1 MKHVRRTMPDLC
13 QKQSK
18 LFEFFFREGEMKKK
32 QPEYASGSR
41 LKSLPYSAKIA
52 PYVFIAP
59 FVIIFLVFYV
69 YPIISSFVMSFQNVV
84 PGKTEFIGFKNYKY
98 LGNREFKKA
107 VKNSV
112 VYTVMTLATLIP
124 IPMFLA
130 VLLNSKKMVASGVFR
145 SILFIP
151 ALISV
156 VVGGFTF
163 RLIFGELP
171 TALLNTVTAKF
182 GAAPIK
188 WLGGPKQWTTYLAL
202 LVLAMWRWT
211 GVNIIYYLSGLQ
223 NIPDEL
229 YESADI
235 DGASSWQ
242 KLTRITMPLLKP
254 TTIYVLTISIYGGLA
269 MFLESY
275 MLFNGNNSPQGSGL
289 TIIGF
294 LYKLGWQQA
303 KYGFASAVGV
313 VLLLVTLTINLI
325 QLKFT
330 GFFDKEG

>member
-1 MKHVRRTMPDLC
+1 
-13 QKQSK
+13 
-18 LFEFFFREGEMKKK
+18 MKKTK
-32 QPEYASGSR
+32 ADRQGHGKP
-41 LKSLPYSAKIA
+41 LKSLLYSPKIA

-59 FVIIFLVFYV
+59 FVIVFLVFYL

-84 PGKTEFIGFKNYKY
+84 PGQTEFVGWKNYKY
-98 LGNREFKKA
+98 LTNREFRKA
-107 VKNSV
+107 VKNSL
-112 VYTVMTLATLIP
+112 VYTVITLATLLP
-124 IPMFLA
+124 IPMILA
-130 VLLNSKKMVASGVFR
+130 VLLNSKKMVGKGFFR

-151 ALISV
+151 ALVSV

-171 TALLNTVTAKF
+171 TSLLNSVTAMF
-182 GAAPIK
+182 GAEPIK

-211 GVNIIYYLSGLQ
+211 GVNIVYYLSGLQ
-223 NIPDEL
+223 NIPGEL
-229 YESADI
+229 YEAADI
-235 DGASSWQ
+235 DGATGWQ
-242 KLTRITMPLLKP
+242 KFTRITMPLLKP

-275 MLFNGNNSPQGSGL
+275 MLFNGNNSPQGRGL

-313 VLLLVTLTINLI
+313 VLLVVTLTINLI
-325 QLKFT
+325 QLKLT
-330 GFFDKEG
+330 GFFKKEG

>member
-1 MKHVRRTMPDLC
+1 
-13 QKQSK
+13 
-18 LFEFFFREGEMKKK
+18 MKKK
-32 QPEYASGSR
+32 QTEYAGVGSR
-41 LKSLPYSAKIA
+41 LKSLPYNSKIA

-59 FVIIFLVFYV
+59 FVILFLVFFV

-84 PGKTEFIGFKNYKY
+84 PGQTEFIGFKNYRY

-107 VKNSV
+107 VRNSL
-112 VYTVMTLATLIP
+112 VYTVLTLATLLP

-130 VLLNSKKMVASGVFR
+130 VLLDSKKMVAKGFFR
-145 SILFIP
+145 SVLFIP
-151 ALISV
+151 ALVSV

-171 TALLNTVTAKF
+171 TSLLNSVTASF
-182 GAAPIK
+182 GVQAIK
-188 WLGGPKQWTTYLAL
+188 WLGGPKQWTTYFAL
-202 LVLAMWRWT
+202 LVLAIWRWL
-211 GVNIIYYLSGLQ
+211 GVNIIYFLSGLQ
-223 NIPDEL
+223 NIPGEL

-235 DGASSWQ
+235 DGANNWQ
-242 KLTRITMPLLKP
+242 KFTKITMPLLKP

-275 MLFNGNNSPQGSGL
+275 MLFNGNNSPQGCGL

-313 VLLLVTLTINLI
+313 VLLLVTLIINLI
-325 QLKFT
+325 QLKLT
-330 GFFDKEG
+330 GFFEKEG

>member
-1 MKHVRRTMPDLC
+1 
-13 QKQSK
+13 
-18 LFEFFFREGEMKKK
+18 MKKK
-32 QPEYASGSR
+32 QTEHLSCGSR

-59 FVIIFLVFYV
+59 FVIVFLVFYV

-84 PGKTEFIGFKNYKY
+84 PGQTKFIGWKNYQY

-107 VKNSV
+107 VKNSL
-112 VYTVMTLATLIP
+112 VYTAITLATLLP

-130 VLLNSKKMVASGVFR
+130 VLLNSKKMVAKGFFR
-145 SILFIP
+145 SILFLP
-151 ALISV
+151 ALVSV

-171 TALLNTVTAKF
+171 TSLLNSVTSLF
-182 GAAPIK
+182 GAEPIK

-235 DGASSWQ
+235 DGATNWQ
-242 KLTRITMPLLKP
+242 KFTKITMPLLKP

-313 VLLLVTLTINLI
+313 VLLIVTLTINLI
-325 QLKFT
+325 QLKLT
-330 GFFDKEG
+330 GFFEKER

>member
-1 MKHVRRTMPDLC
+1 
-13 QKQSK
+13 
-18 LFEFFFREGEMKKK
+18 MKKK
-32 QPEYASGSR
+32 QPEYAGFGSR
-41 LKSLPYSAKIA
+41 LKSVAYSSKIA

-59 FVIIFLVFYV
+59 FVIVFLVFFV

-84 PGKTEFIGFKNYKY
+84 PGQTEFIGWKNYKH

-107 VKNSV
+107 VRNSL
-112 VYTVMTLATLIP
+112 VYTVMTLATLLP

-130 VLLNSKKMVASGVFR
+130 VLLNSKKMVAKGFFR
-145 SILFIP
+145 SVLFLP
-151 ALISV
+151 ALVSV

-171 TALLNTVTAKF
+171 TSLLNTVTSKF
-182 GAAPIK
+182 GAEPIK

-202 LVLAMWRWT
+202 LVLAMWRWM

-235 DGASSWQ
+235 DGANNWQ
-242 KLTRITMPLLKP
+242 RFTKITMPLLKP

-275 MLFNGNNSPQGSGL
+275 MLFNGNNSPQGAGL

-325 QLKFT
+325 QLKLT
-330 GFFDKEG
+330 GFFDKE

>member
-1 MKHVRRTMPDLC
+1 MSDLC
-13 QKQSK
+13 QNDRAKPNV
-18 LFEFFFREGEMKKK
+18 FFLEDGMKKK
-32 QPEYASGSR
+32 QTEYAGIGSR
-41 LKSLPYSAKIA
+41 LKSLPYNSRIA

-59 FVIIFLVFYV
+59 FVILFLIFFV

-84 PGKTEFIGFKNYKY
+84 PGQTEFIGFKNYKY

-107 VKNSV
+107 VRNSL
-112 VYTVMTLATLIP
+112 VYTVITLATLLP

-130 VLLNSKKMVASGVFR
+130 VLLDSKKMAAKGFFR
-145 SILFIP
+145 SVLFIP
-151 ALISV
+151 ALVSV

-171 TALLNTVTAKF
+171 TALLNSVTAKF

-202 LVLAMWRWT
+202 LVLALWRWL
-211 GVNIIYYLSGLQ
+211 GVNIIYFLSGLQ
-223 NIPDEL
+223 NIPAEL

-235 DGASSWQ
+235 DGANNWQ
-242 KLTRITMPLLKP
+242 KFTKITMPLLKP

-275 MLFNGNNSPQGSGL
+275 MLFNGNNSPQGCGL

-325 QLKFT
+325 QLKLT
-330 GFFDKEG
+330 GFFEKER

>member
-1 MKHVRRTMPDLC
+1 MN
-13 QKQSK
+13 
-18 LFEFFFREGEMKKK
+18 KKE
-32 QPEYASGSR
+32 PEYAGIGRR
-41 LKSLPYSAKIA
+41 LKSLPYNSKIA

-59 FVIIFLVFYV
+59 FVILFLIFFV
-69 YPIISSFVMSFQNVV
+69 YPIISSFIMSFQNVV
-84 PGKTEFIGFKNYKY
+84 PGQTKFIGFKNYQY
-98 LGNREFKKA
+98 LTNREFKKA

-112 VYTVMTLATLIP
+112 VYTIMTLATLLP

-130 VLLNSKKMVASGVFR
+130 VLLNSKKMVAKGFFR
-145 SILFIP
+145 SVLFIP

-171 TALLNTVTAKF
+171 TSLLNTVTASF
-182 GAAPIK
+182 GIQAIK

-202 LVLAMWRWT
+202 LVLAMWRWM

-223 NIPDEL
+223 NIPAEL

-235 DGASSWQ
+235 DGASNWQ
-242 KLTRITMPLLKP
+242 KFTHITMPLLKP

-275 MLFNGNNSPQGSGL
+275 MLFNGNNSPQGCGL
-289 TIIGF
+289 TIVGF

-313 VLLLVTLTINLI
+313 VLLLVTLIINLI
-325 QLKFT
+325 QLRLT
-330 GFFDKEG
+330 GFFNKEA

>member
-1 MKHVRRTMPDLC
+1 MEKTQNEHV
-13 QKQSK
+13 S
-18 LFEFFFREGEMKKK
+18 FFG
-32 QPEYASGSR
+32 R
-41 LKSLPYSAKIA
+41 LKSLLYSSKVA

-59 FVIIFLVFYV
+59 FVIVFLVFYV
-69 YPIISSFVMSFQNVV
+69 YPIISSFIMSFQNVV
-84 PGKTEFIGFKNYKY
+84 PGQTTFVGWKNYQY
-98 LGNREFKKA
+98 LGNREFRKA
-107 VKNSV
+107 VKNSL
-112 VYTVMTLATLIP
+112 VYTVLTLATLLP
-124 IPMFLA
+124 IPMVLA
-130 VLLNSKKMVASGVFR
+130 VLLDSKKTIGKAAIR
-145 SILFIP
+145 SILFLP
-151 ALISV
+151 ALVSV

-171 TALLNTVTAKF
+171 TSLLNSVTALF
-182 GAAPIK
+182 GAEPIK

-211 GVNIIYYLSGLQ
+211 GVNIVYYLSGLQ
-223 NIPDEL
+223 NIPGEL

-242 KLTRITMPLLKP
+242 KFTKITMPLLKP
-254 TTIYVLTISIYGGLA
+254 TTIYILTISIYGGLA

-275 MLFNGNNSPQGSGL
+275 MLFNGNNSPQGRGL

-313 VLLLVTLTINLI
+313 VLLLVTLSINLI
-325 QLKFT
+325 QLKLT
-330 GFFDKEG
+330 GFFKKEG

>member
-1 MKHVRRTMPDLC
+1 
-13 QKQSK
+13 
-18 LFEFFFREGEMKKK
+18 MKKK
-32 QPEYASGSR
+32 QPEYAGFGSR
-41 LKSLPYSAKIA
+41 LKSVAYSSKIA

-59 FVIIFLVFYV
+59 FVIVFLVFFV

-84 PGKTEFIGFKNYKY
+84 PGQTEFVGWKNYKY

-107 VKNSV
+107 VRNSL
-112 VYTVMTLATLIP
+112 VYTAMTLATLLP

-130 VLLNSKKMVASGVFR
+130 VLLNSKKMVAKGFFR
-145 SILFIP
+145 SVLFLP
-151 ALISV
+151 ALVSV

-171 TALLNTVTAKF
+171 TSLLNTVTSKF
-182 GAAPIK
+182 GAEPIK

-202 LVLAMWRWT
+202 LVLAMWRWM

-235 DGASSWQ
+235 DGANNWQ
-242 KLTRITMPLLKP
+242 RFTKITMPLLKP

-275 MLFNGNNSPQGSGL
+275 MLFNGNNSPQGAGL

-325 QLKFT
+325 QLKLT
-330 GFFDKEG
+330 GFFDKE

>member
-1 MKHVRRTMPDLC
+1 MGK
-13 QKQSK
+13 
-18 LFEFFFREGEMKKK
+18 RETEHLGF
-32 QPEYASGSR
+32 GSR
-41 LKSLPYSAKIA
+41 LKSLPYSSKIA

-59 FVIIFLVFYV
+59 FIIVFLVFWV

-84 PGKTEFIGFKNYKY
+84 PGQTKFIGFKNYKY

-107 VKNSV
+107 VRNSV
-112 VYTVMTLATLIP
+112 IYTVMTLATLLP

-130 VLLNSKKMVASGVFR
+130 VLLNSKKMVAKGFFR
-145 SILFIP
+145 SVLFLP
-151 ALISV
+151 ALVSV

-171 TALLNTVTAKF
+171 TSLLNTVTAQF

-202 LVLAMWRWT
+202 LVLAIWRWL

-235 DGASSWQ
+235 DGAGNWQ
-242 KLTRITMPLLKP
+242 KFTKITMPLLKP

-325 QLKFT
+325 QLKLT
-330 GFFDKEG
+330 GFFDKEA

>member
-1 MKHVRRTMPDLC
+1 MGK
-13 QKQSK
+13 
-18 LFEFFFREGEMKKK
+18 RETEHLGF
-32 QPEYASGSR
+32 GSR
-41 LKSLPYSAKIA
+41 LKSLPYSSKIA

-59 FVIIFLVFYV
+59 FIIVFLVFWV

-84 PGKTEFIGFKNYKY
+84 PGQTKFIGFKNYKY

-107 VKNSV
+107 VRNSV
-112 VYTVMTLATLIP
+112 IYTVMTLATLLP
-124 IPMFLA
+124 IPMLLA
-130 VLLNSKKMVASGVFR
+130 VLLNSKKMVAKGFFR
-145 SILFIP
+145 SVLFLP
-151 ALISV
+151 ALVSV

-171 TALLNTVTAKF
+171 TSLLNTVTAQF

-202 LVLAMWRWT
+202 LVLAIWRWL

-235 DGASSWQ
+235 DGAGNWQ
-242 KLTRITMPLLKP
+242 KFTKITMPLLKP

-325 QLKFT
+325 QLKLT
-330 GFFDKEG
+330 GFFDKEA

>member
-1 MKHVRRTMPDLC
+1 
-13 QKQSK
+13 
-18 LFEFFFREGEMKKK
+18 MKKK
-32 QPEYASGSR
+32 QPEYAGFGSR
-41 LKSLPYSAKIA
+41 LKSVAYSSKIA

-59 FVIIFLVFYV
+59 FVIVFLVFFV

-84 PGKTEFIGFKNYKY
+84 PGQTEFIGWKNYKH

-107 VKNSV
+107 VRNSL
-112 VYTVMTLATLIP
+112 VYTAMTLATLLP

-130 VLLNSKKMVASGVFR
+130 VLLNSKKMVAKGFFR
-145 SILFIP
+145 SVLFLP
-151 ALISV
+151 ALVSV

-171 TALLNTVTAKF
+171 TSLLNTVTSKF
-182 GAAPIK
+182 GAEPIK

-202 LVLAMWRWT
+202 LVLAMWRWM

-235 DGASSWQ
+235 DGANNWQ
-242 KLTRITMPLLKP
+242 RFTKITMPLLKP
-254 TTIYVLTISIYGGLA
+254 TTIYILTISIYGGLA

-275 MLFNGNNSPQGSGL
+275 MLFNGNNSPQGAGL

-325 QLKFT
+325 QLKLT
-330 GFFDKEG
+330 GFFDKE